1 MGEERPTRG
10 TLFSHLLFTV
20 LGSRRVLRY
29 KPLIALSL
37 LVHFFTHVVFEGEK
51 LRKKWDDITFQILC
65 STEHQGGVILVE
77 PQSLVTRWAEEC
89 SIFPRLLVVMID
101 IERTMFFAN
110 PTPMLLQ
117 EFPML
122 PGVEIDPIRA
132 EQPGILRT
140 PDTPA
145 LILDVTRFPLRRIE
159 FVVGRFV
166 DLTLRAPLLTMTILL
181 NKRGGFAHRKIP
193 GLMDTP
199 EDMWQLMIGTDIGN
213 SFVYQDRV
221 VHKRF
226 QKPYT
231 LHTQKFPYSENS
243 TIIHT

>member
-1 MGEERPTRG
+1 
-10 TLFSHLLFTV
+10 
-20 LGSRRVLRY
+20 VLRY

-51 LRKKWDDITFQILC
+51 LRKKWDDITVQILR
-65 STEHQGGVILVE
+65 STEHQGSVILVVPE
-77 PQSLVTRWAEEC
+77 SLITRWTEEG
-89 SIFPRLLVVMID
+89 SILLRLVVGMVQ
-101 IERTMFFAN
+101 IERTLFFAN
-110 PTPMLLQ
+110 PTPMLLL

-159 FVVGRFV
+159 FVIGRFV
-166 DLTLRAPLLTMTILL
+166 DLTLWAPLLTTTMLL

-199 EDMWQLMIGTDIGN
+199 EDMRKFMIGTDIGN

-231 LHTQKFPYSENS
+231 LHT
-243 TIIHT
+243 